1 MSTIKTNKLALTAN
15 GASEFTLPQTDGS
28 AGQVLQ
34 TDGSGNLSWVTPA
47 SSTQGISVAKQFR
60 MHTTYTLPTN
70 SRVTVNDY
78 WESIDTDTPGVLGSF
93 ADPSSGV
100 FAFPSTGIWLI
111 QWQAY
116 FLAGTGT
123 SSECFITTTT
133 DNSSYDVA
141 ASARF
146 EAHDGGD
153 YHSPNC
159 FFLFDVTNV
168 STHKVKLDAYS
179 RWAST
184 QIRGDTNSNI
194 TYATFVKLGDT

>member
-1 MSTIKTNKLALTAN
+1 MPITIN
-15 GASEFTLPQTDGS
+15 GS
-28 AGQVLQ
+28 AGTITGVSTGGLP
-34 TDGSGNLSWVTPA
+34 DGSVDADTLASNAVTTA
-47 SSTQGISVAKQFR
+47 KIADSAVTSAKSSGLGISVAKQFR

-133 DNSSYDVA
+133 DNSSYDIA

-153 YHSPNC
+153 LSLIH
-159 FFLFDVTNV
+159 
-168 STHKVKLDAYS
+168 
-179 RWAST
+179 
-184 QIRGDTNSNI
+184 I
-194 TYATFVKLGDT
+194 